1 MTGTAGCFFAD
12 MDVASSATMPFMLT
26 AIVQGWMRPFR
37 SVSSVDIFHVD
48 LSPHGAREASCA
60 TLLDRKE
67 LSRADRFLYPGPR
80 RRFILLRAALRDL
93 LCDRLDCDNDNL
105 SFGSAEHG
113 KPFAL
118 VGDVPAAIQFNV
130 SDSGRHGLIA
140 IAPQGQI
147 GIDAEER
154 STARDLDG
162 LAETVFGPD
171 EQAYVASARGP
182 EKVHRFYRL
191 WTMKEALLKA
201 LGTGLYLDVSS
212 FQVPETL
219 LHGES
224 GAEFRF
230 PQFPE
235 ARWWVEDLG
244 VEDFAAAIASEMVE
258 AGGPAAEDMAGG
270 QLASAWNAAGNVGS

>member
-1 MTGTAGCFFAD
+1 M
-12 MDVASSATMPFMLT
+12 
-26 AIVQGWMRPFR
+26 IPFR
-37 SVSSVDIFHVD
+37 TLPSADVFHVA

-80 RRFILLRAALRDL
+80 RRFILLRAALREL

-154 STARDLDG
+154 STTRDLDG

-171 EQAYVASARGP
+171 EQAYVASVRGQ

-191 WTMKEALLKA
+191 WTMKEALLKG

-224 GAEFRF
+224 GAEFQF

-244 VEDFAAAIASEMVE
+244 VEDFAAAIAHEIVGVD
-258 AGGPAAEDMAGG
+258 APVAQDADGGE
-270 QLASAWNAAGNVGS
+270 LASAWNAAGNVGS